1 MGKSLQF
8 DEAAR
13 RAMERGVNILADTV
27 KVTLGPKGR
36 NVVIAKSYGAPLI
49 TNDGVT
55 IAKEIELSDPAE
67 NMGAQLVKQVAEK
80 TNDVAGDGTT
90 TATVLAQ
97 AMVKEGLRNLAAG
110 AQPMELKYGIEQAVA
125 AITEALRKNSTA
137 VSGKSQIADVA
148 TISAQDKA
156 IGDLI
161 AEAMD
166 KVGKDGV
173 ITVEESSTTGLEL
186 EFTEGMQFDKG
197 YISPYFVTDS
207 DRMETV
213 LEDAYILISGQK
225 ISALSEILP
234 VLEKVAQASKPL
246 LIIAEDVEGEAL
258 STLVVNRMR
267 GTFASAAVKAPG
279 FGDRRKAMLQDIAIL
294 TGGQVISAE
303 VGLKL
308 EQIDIE
314 MLGKARRIVITKD
327 ATTIVDGA
335 GNKADVAARVTEIR
349 REIENTDSD
358 WDREKLQERVAK
370 LAGGVCVIK
379 VGAHTEVELKEKKH
393 RLEDAISATRAAV
406 EEGIVVGGGAALVHA
421 AAALDNDL
429 GFEGDRAVGV
439 RLVRKACDEPLR
451 WSAENAGQEGYV
463 VVSKVRGMKPNE
475 GFNAYSETYTDL
487 VKEGVIDPVKVTR
500 SALAN
505 AASIAAMF
513 ITTEALVFETPEEKK
528 EEAAGHGHSHGAGG
542 HSH

>member
-8 DEAAR
+8 DDNAR

-36 NVVIAKSYGAPLI
+36 NVVIAKSFGAPII

-55 IAKEIELSDPAE
+55 IAKEIELSDPVE
-67 NMGAQLVKQVAEK
+67 NMGAQLVKEVATK

-97 AMVKEGLRNLAAG
+97 AMVKEGIRNLAAG
-110 AQPMELKYGIEQAVA
+110 AQPMDIKAGIEAAVA
-125 AITEALRKNSTA
+125 AVSEKLRAQATP
-137 VSGKSQIADVA
+137 VSGKAQIADVA
-148 TISAQDKA
+148 TISAQDRA

-161 AEAMD
+161 SEAMD
-166 KVGKDGV
+166 RVGKDGV
-173 ITVEESSTTGLEL
+173 ITVEEASTTGLDL

-197 YISPYFVTDS
+197 YISPYFVTDQ
-207 DRMETV
+207 DRMESI
-213 LEDAYILISGQK
+213 LEDAYVLISAGK
-225 ISALSEILP
+225 ISALADLLP
-234 VLEKVAQASKPL
+234 ILEKVSAASKPL
-246 LIIAEDVEGEAL
+246 LIIADDIEGEAL

-267 GTFASAAVKAPG
+267 GVFASVAVKAPG
-279 FGDRRKAMLQDIAIL
+279 FGDRRKAMLQDIATL

-303 VGLKL
+303 VGMKL
-308 EQIDIE
+308 DAATLED
-314 MLGKARRIVITKD
+314 LGRARRIVVSKD
-327 ATTIVDGA
+327 ATTIIEGA
-335 GNKADVAARVTEIR
+335 GDKGAVAARVSELR
-349 REIENTDSD
+349 KEIENSDSS
-358 WDREKLQERVAK
+358 WDKEKLQERVAK

-379 VGAHTEVELKEKKH
+379 VGAHTEVELNEKKH

-421 AAALDNDL
+421 ADVLQGDL
-429 GFEGDRAVGV
+429 GFTGDKAVGV

-451 WSAENAGQEGYV
+451 WIAENAGLEGYV
-463 VVSKVRGMKPNE
+463 VVAKVRAMKDNE
-475 GFNAYSETYTDL
+475 GFNAATDVYGDL
-487 VKEGVIDPVKVTR
+487 AKDGVIDPVKVTR

-513 ITTEALVFETPEEKK
+513 ITTEAVVFERPADAPA
-528 EEAAGHGHSHGAGG
+528 EANGHSHGPGG